1 MSEPP
6 SRSNSISELSTS
18 KKKTGTGR
26 AKRQKVSKA
35 CVFCQRSHMSCN
47 DQRPC
52 QRCIKRN
59 ISHLCRDKEP
69 TSDSAD
75 TRKAAKAADKES
87 SARSVKREL
96 DVVPIAPAVRTVVA
110 ADNPAANGST
120 DNTPISTMPANAT
133 ANATAN
139 SLAATVATTS
149 VTNAQTLAIVDSNVL
164 PIIASAHSGVLSV
177 GATSASMPLGA
188 CAEGST
194 GVSTTELP
202 QPFVTDANG
211 STQNISVQS
220 PGGVSTMSQIPMQQQ
235 PQLQPQPQL
244 IRGTGSGTVNINRE
258 LNVGSRMY
266 NGPRFDSN
274 TLLSFGNDVASN
286 EFSALNEFL
295 ESLQRGI
302 RGFEHVDSDLHIS
315 NPPSGSPSEPP
326 SVRAVNSPLTEQ
338 LILGNPLVNSSNIQ
352 PSAQFQQ
359 QFASAP
365 GNTNNNSGGGGS
377 GIRTSMSTSNMVNH
391 GHQGNQHQER
401 THSLPTISQL
411 MTNTKGEGVTQAE
424 RFLLTAADPNDGT
437 SEDKLRQI
445 INAKYEAGILKPYNY
460 VSGYT
465 RMQKFMETNI
475 SKQNIIRI
483 LDVLNTFRPTFRSIA
498 QSLTDIDLLLVEEGF
513 ERLLLDYDNVF
524 NAFGVP
530 ACLWRRTGEIYKA
543 NREFADLVGVPLSY
557 FHDGKVCIY
566 ELLTENS
573 TVNYWEK
580 YGEIAFDA
588 TQKAVLTS
596 CVLQTAASVR
606 TLVHSRSSNKQLGD
620 SRAMSSSSI
629 ALRIGGMADQPL
641 PSQPGRPVRCCFSFT
656 LRRDKYKIPLAIV
669 GNFMP
674 IQQ

>member
-1 MSEPP
+1 
-6 SRSNSISELSTS
+6 
-18 KKKTGTGR
+18 
-26 AKRQKVSKA
+26 A

-96 DVVPIAPAVRTVVA
+96 DVVPIAPA
-110 ADNPAANGST
+110 
-120 DNTPISTMPANAT
+120 
-133 ANATAN
+133 
-139 SLAATVATTS
+139 
-149 VTNAQTLAIVDSNVL
+149 
-164 PIIASAHSGVLSV
+164 
-177 GATSASMPLGA
+177 
-188 CAEGST
+188 
-194 GVSTTELP
+194 
-202 QPFVTDANG
+202 
-211 STQNISVQS
+211 
-220 PGGVSTMSQIPMQQQ
+220 
-235 PQLQPQPQL
+235 
-244 IRGTGSGTVNINRE
+244 

-365 GNTNNNSGGGGS
+365 GNTNNNS
-377 GIRTSMSTSNMVNH
+377 
-391 GHQGNQHQER
+391 
-401 THSLPTISQL
+401 
-411 MTNTKGEGVTQAE
+411 GVTQAE

-596 CVLQTAASVR
+596 CVLQTAASVP
-606 TLVHSRSSNKQLGD
+606 
-620 SRAMSSSSI
+620 MSSSSI

-669 GNFMP
+669 GNFM
-674 IQQ
+674 